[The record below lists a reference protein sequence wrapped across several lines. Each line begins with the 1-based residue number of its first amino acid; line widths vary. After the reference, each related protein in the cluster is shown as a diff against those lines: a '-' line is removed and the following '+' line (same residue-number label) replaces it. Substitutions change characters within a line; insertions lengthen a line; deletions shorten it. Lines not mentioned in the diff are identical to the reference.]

1 MIFLASRS
9 ALRFAVS
16 RISRIWIRGV
26 GVRFLLH
33 PVDELSLRVGGRYP
47 GELLQAPALLAKELV
62 EFLLALGESELARAD
77 GVGAARSIALALLQH
92 FVLAVEKAFPIG
104 NSALFL
110 LDLFAPASD
119 LDFPLLTKSNQL
131 FFSSEHGGL
140 ARAFSVA
147 LCIADYSFG
156 CFFGRG
162 VGLLLPAE
170 LGAPSDPSA
179 DKKKNRAGKY
189 EQKYAGCG

>member
-1 MIFLASRS
+1 
-9 ALRFAVS
+9 
-16 RISRIWIRGV
+16 
-26 GVRFLLH
+26 
-33 PVDELSLRVGGRYP
+33 VDELGLGIAGRYS
-47 GELLQAPALLAKELV
+47 GELLEPPALFAKELI
-62 EFLLALGESELARAD
+62 ELLLALSEAQLTRPN
-77 GVGAARSIALALLQH
+77 GVGAARGIALALLQH
-92 FVLAVEKAFPIG
+92 FVLAVEKAFPVG

-131 FFSSEHGGL
+131 FFSREHGGL

-162 VGLLLPAE
+162 VGLLLSTE
-170 LGAPSDPSA
+170 LRAPSDPSA